1 MGQKIVSVNKKALH
15 DYEFEH
21 RYEAG
26 LVLSGLEI
34 KAVRAGKVNLQ
45 GSFARLKRTNK
56 EPEMIVVNLHI
67 GAGENPTRSRKLL
80 LNRKEIN
87 YLIGK
92 LEEKRMTL
100 VPTQLYLKRGLAK
113 LEIGLGKGRKLHDKR
128 ERLKK
133 KQQRRE
139 DARIFRDR

>member
-1 MGQKIVSVNKKALH
+1 MKQKTVSVNKKALH
-15 DYEFEH
+15 DYEFER

-26 LVLSGLEI
+26 LVLSGPEI

-45 GSFARLKRTNK
+45 GSFARLKRTDK
-56 EPEMIVVNLHI
+56 QPEMVVVNLHI
-67 GAGENPTRSRKLL
+67 GVGENPTRSRKLL

-133 KQQRRE
+133 KQQKRE
-139 DARIFRDR
+139 DARTFRDR